1 MKKLITVVFFIAV
14 TLTATG
20 YGQDDDQA
28 RDLFRAYAAT
38 GAKGR
43 PGAKIRIE
51 LLRGG
56 RRQFVP
62 LDTVFRSGDKVKLHF
77 EVNFPA
83 YVEIYNH
90 GSSGDVQ
97 RLFPYQGANSRVKIT
112 SPYVVPN
119 RATEWFEFDNT
130 PGTEKLAFIFSQAQI
145 RPAAKPP
152 RPPKPPKPQP
162 PKRPGDGANPGGQSA
177 GDETQQ
183 ALVDLN
189 SRALEEGRNLNRVQ
203 VRDEYYVFCD
213 AQRLRRTVGV
223 MIALKHQ

>member
-14 TLTATG
+14 ILTATG
-20 YGQDDDQA
+20 YGQSEDQA
-28 RDLFRAYAAT
+28 RDFFRAYAAT

-90 GSSGDVQ
+90 GSSGEIE
-97 RLFPYQGANSRVKIT
+97 RLFPYQGSNSRVKVT

-130 PGTEKLAFIFSQAQI
+130 PGTEKLAFIFSRAQI
-145 RPAAKPP
+145 RPTAKPQ
-152 RPPKPPKPQP
+152 KPQGTQT
-162 PKRPGDGANPGGQSA
+162 PKRPSEGVNPGAQSA
-177 GDETQQ
+177 GDDTQQ
-183 ALVDLN
+183 ALNDLN
-189 SRALEEGRNLNRVQ
+189 SRALEEGRDLNRVQ

-223 MIALKHQ
+223 MIALKHR

>member
-1 MKKLITVVFFIAV
+1 MKKLITIVFLVAAV
-14 TLTATG
+14 LTATG
-20 YGQDDDQA
+20 YGQGDDQA

-51 LLRGG
+51 LLRDG

-90 GSSGDVQ
+90 GSSGEIE
-97 RLFPYQGANSRVKIT
+97 RLFPYQGSNSRVKVT
-112 SPYVVPN
+112 SPYVVPS

-130 PGTEKLAFIFSQAQI
+130 PGTEKLAFIFSRAQI
-145 RPAAKPP
+145 RPAAKPQKP
-152 RPPKPPKPQP
+152 QKPPGTQTPKPT
-162 PKRPGDGANPGGQSA
+162 GGGGNPGGQSA

-183 ALVDLN
+183 ALNDLN
-189 SRALEEGRNLNRVQ
+189 SRALEEGRDLNRVQ

-213 AQRLRRTVGV
+213 APRLRRALGV
-223 MIALKHQ
+223 MIALKHR